1 MGTIAFTVEVTA
13 NVTFRG
19 VSSRIGVD
27 VPLSPPALTVRDAI
41 IPTRGSVPLS
51 VNV

>member
-19 VSSRIGVD
+19 VSSRIGVE
-27 VPLSPPALTVRDAI
+27 VPLPPPTFNVRDCI
-41 IPTRGSVPLS
+41 VPTIG
-51 VNV
+51 N